1 MNSTSNKP
9 KNKSS
14 NKPKNSSF
22 SPFEL
27 FRRNLKSMMVLLTGL
42 AVFAF
47 VALPVL
53 DQYMRN
59 NAGASGNTVVASFSG
74 RELSRGRVDYFT
86 RNHQSTVRFLME
98 LAEET
103 IARGGFP
110 SVSGFD
116 FDDQNQR
123 VISVGISQQPSFMGS
138 IRSLML
144 ASLAQEDGFE
154 LDDTSLQVWLD
165 RFTDGKINDRD
176 IVGMLARATKNRMGR
191 QHLYEQ
197 LRTHLLAKL
206 YEERGLAGII
216 DGQPPMAMPLM
227 TPQQTWEN
235 FLKLKQSAIVSAYG
249 IRVDDFLP
257 ETDAK
262 PAESEIQKV
271 YDEGKDRDPNELS
284 PDPGFH
290 QRYTAKIEYV
300 SADLQ
305 TFIDQDVAKLKEEE
319 IRAEYER
326 RIKGGDFLVPS
337 VPEAS
342 LPEITPPENGS
353 DSSPDEAAET
363 PEAEAGNDGE
373 PAAKD
378 AADAPDAS
386 ATASDTPAANNENGE
401 AVTGDEPSTEVDGA
415 EQTAE
420 PPSVDQPNEPTAPA
434 VEDQSLSKPSSA
446 NTHSNE
452 NAVRLVSLSQEAV
465 VDTQASDSKQAEAET
480 AGAGDNGEDDP
491 STEAD
496 SSDSDTPDEPAVD
509 GEAAAEADGETEQTT
524 ADEQAVETF
533 ETVRDQVAAD
543 MVRSAAQE
551 RMFAVLEDI
560 KNQMRRYFGQ
570 NNMYQNSL
578 SIQGNTGV
586 KAPARPDLAKIAEEF
601 GIQHELLDYHDV
613 VSISDEPISQSVA
626 MGTGQRMGQ
635 SSSFVQLAY
644 GSSSAQST
652 EPTLPLFSPT
662 DTTDPRTM
670 RRYLAWKTEET
681 KARTPELSEVRDEVV
696 MAIRIKEARNLAV
709 KFAQSLADKAKGSE
723 STELREIIAED
734 KLDALRE
741 GLGPFTW
748 MQSFNFQG
756 VSISAVP
763 GIEAAGKE
771 FMKAVFTNEPG
782 TISVAVDQPG
792 NTVYLIQADQFQPE
806 MTELQEQFKQTTNRF
821 ESMMIGNGGNEIIVD
836 YFDRLDE
843 KSQFKDLTKL
853 DE

>member
-1 MNSTSNKP
+1 MNSTSNKSSNKP

-59 NAGASGNTVVASFSG
+59 NAGVSGNTVVASFSG

-86 RNHQSTVRFLME
+86 RNHQSTVRFLVE

-103 IARGGFP
+103 IARGGAP
-110 SVSGFD
+110 SVSGFN

-123 VISVGISQQPSFMGS
+123 VISVGISERPSFMAS

-257 ETDAK
+257 ETNAK

-305 TFIDQDVAKLKEEE
+305 TFIDQDVAKLTEEE

-353 DSSPDEAAET
+353 DSSPDETSET
-363 PEAEAGNDGE
+363 PEAEAGSEGE
-373 PAAKD
+373 PAAED
-378 AADAPDAS
+378 AADDPDAS
-386 ATASDTPAANNENGE
+386 ATESDT
-401 AVTGDEPSTEVDGA
+401 
-415 EQTAE
+415 
-420 PPSVDQPNEPTAPA
+420 PA
-434 VEDQSLSKPSSA
+434 VEDQSLSKPLSG
-446 NTHSNE
+446 NTDSNE

-509 GEAAAEADGETEQTT
+509 GESAAAAEGATEQST
-524 ADEQAVETF
+524 AEEQAVETF

-543 MVRSAAQE
+543 MVRSAAQD

-601 GIQHELLDYHDV
+601 GIQHELLDYNDV
-613 VSISDEPISQSVA
+613 VSISGEPISQSVA
-626 MGTGQRMGQ
+626 MGTGQMMGQ

-681 KARTPELSEVRDEVV
+681 KAKTPELSEVRDEVV

-709 KFAQSLADKAKGSE
+709 KFAQALADKAKGSE

-843 KSQFKDLTKL
+843 KSQFKDLTKA